1 MYCELSDCNSPFP
14 TPSFT
19 LKKKRKRWCHFLC
32 RSTRDHTKE
41 GQNTGKCVCVFLPL
55 GCTFLVLF
63 LFSFLFFFLDNKSSP
78 ACSPFTVL
86 YLHKLQLLIVSSSSL
101 PWKVWFWFK
110 SKDTTL
116 ARAVYQGVVRWIEG
130 EGNSTFSV
138 ISLIFH
144 MLRAC
149 TSQLCSTSKT
159 ISYRCVHY
167 LNCSS
172 PSHPSLTF
180 CGHIFFRSSI
190 TRTTIETAHPIAR
203 FNDTS
208 HDTHLKLHAMPHLVV
223 QVIKPTNLFIAN

>member
-19 LKKKRKRWCHFLC
+19 LKKKEKDDATFYAEAPEITQKRDKTQESVFVCFSLLGVLSWCCCF
-32 RSTRDHTKE
+32 
-41 GQNTGKCVCVFLPL
+41 FY
-55 GCTFLVLF
+55 
-63 LFSFLFFFLDNKSSP
+63 FFLDNKSSP
-78 ACSPFTVL
+78 ACSPLTVL

-116 ARAVYQGVVRWIEG
+116 ARAVYQGVIRWIEG

-149 TSQLCSTSKT
+149 HQNYVVPPKLFRTAVFITW
-159 ISYRCVHY
+159 IVH
-167 LNCSS
+167 LHLTHRS
-172 PSHPSLTF
+172 PFVDTF
-180 CGHIFFRSSI
+180 SF
-190 TRTTIETAHPIAR
+190 AVP
-203 FNDTS
+203 
-208 HDTHLKLHAMPHLVV
+208 
-223 QVIKPTNLFIAN
+223 